1 MSDHCEM
8 LNIEGLQN
16 CYYAKMQKLGF
27 KVSERGTLKMNQ
39 TNKTKLIL
47 ILVLM
52 IYLNDYQMM
61 N

>member
-1 MSDHCEM
+1 M